1 MVSPILRR
9 TAVKSLVEQGKCTN
23 RCACRLVNIS
33 RSVAEYTLRRP
44 QEEKELL
51 ERIKELAHQHRRY
64 GYRRI
69 TILLQ
74 KEGERVNHKRVY
86 RLWRREGL
94 SLKKRKFKRK
104 KVTRIK
110 GEMKRAEYPNHVW
123 TYDFI
128 DDVTERG
135 NQIRILNVVDEFS
148 RECLAIRVG
157 RSITSQEV
165 IEVLEYLSLKRG
177 MAEYIR
183 SDNGPEFIA
192 RAIKEWLERHGVR
205 SIFIN
210 PGSPWENS
218 YIESFHGKLRDE
230 CLNQEIFSSVEQ
242 AGIVLENWR
251 EEYNNYRPHSALGG
265 LSPLAYVRRYQ
276 ENFKL
281 EALIT

>member
-1 MVSPILRR
+1 MVSPLLRR
-9 TAVKSLVEQGKCTN
+9 TAVKSLVEAGKCSQ

-33 RSVAEYTLRRP
+33 RSVAQYKSKRP

-69 TILLQ
+69 MILLKQ
-74 KEGERVNHKRVY
+74 EGKRVNHKRIY
-86 RLWRREGL
+86 RLWRVEGL
-94 SLKKRKFKRK
+94 SLRKRRFKKK
-104 KVTRIK
+104 KVARIK

-135 NQIRILNVVDEFS
+135 SQIRILNVIDEFS
-148 RECLAIRVG
+148 REYLAVRVG
-157 RSITSQEV
+157 RSITSKEV
-165 IEVLEYLSLKRG
+165 IEVLDYLSLKRG
-177 MAEYIR
+177 IAEYIR

-192 RAIKEWLERHGVR
+192 NAIKAWLSKRGIR

-230 CLNQEIFSSVEQ
+230 CLNQEIFSSIEQ
-242 AGIVLENWR
+242 ASIVLENWK

-265 LSPLAYVRRYQ
+265 FSPLKYMQRYR
-276 ENFKL
+276 ENLRL

>member
-1 MVSPILRR
+1 MVSPLLRR
-9 TAVKSLVEQGKCTN
+9 TAVKSLVEAGKCSQ

-33 RSVAEYTLRRP
+33 RSVAAYAFKRP
-44 QEEKELL
+44 GEEKELI

-69 TILLQ
+69 TSLLK
-74 KEGERVNHKRVY
+74 KEGRRVNHKRVY
-86 RLWRREGL
+86 RLWKIEGL
-94 SLKKRKFKRK
+94 NLKKRIKRK
-104 KVTRIK
+104 KISRAKV
-110 GEMKRAEYPNHVW
+110 EMQRAAYPNHVW

-135 NQIRILNVVDEFS
+135 SQIRILNVVDEFS
-148 RECLAIRVG
+148 REYLAVRVG

-165 IEVLEYLSLKRG
+165 IEVLDYLSLKRG
-177 MAEYIR
+177 MVEYIR

-192 RAIKEWLERHGVR
+192 KAVKEWLSKHAVR

-242 AGIVLENWR
+242 AEVVLENWR
-251 EEYNNYRPHSALGG
+251 EEYNNYRPHSSLGG
-265 LSPLAYVRRYQ
+265 LSPSEYILRYQ
-276 ENFKL
+276 QSLKL
-281 EALIT
+281 EVLVT

>member
-1 MVSPILRR
+1 MVSPLLRR
-9 TAVKSLVEQGKCTN
+9 TAVNYLVERGKCSK

-33 RSVAEYTLRRP
+33 RSVLEYTHRRP
-44 QEEKELL
+44 QEEKELN
-51 ERIKELAHQHRRY
+51 ERIKELAYQHRRY

-69 TILLQ
+69 TRLLEQ
-74 KEGERVNHKRVY
+74 EGKRVNHKRVY
-86 RLWRREGL
+86 RLWQLEGL
-94 SLKKRKFKRK
+94 SLRKSRFKRK
-104 KVTRIK
+104 KAARTK
-110 GEMKRAEYPNHVW
+110 GEMQRAEFPNHVW
-123 TYDFI
+123 TYDFM

-157 RSITSQEV
+157 RSITSREV

-192 RAIKEWLERHGVR
+192 KAIKEWLDKHGAK
-205 SIFIN
+205 SILIQ

-218 YIESFHGKLRDE
+218 YVESFNGKLRDE
-230 CLNQEIFSSVEQ
+230 CLNQEIFSSIEQ

-251 EEYNNYRPHSALGG
+251 QEYNNYRPHSALGG
-265 LSPLAYVRRYQ
+265 ISPSEYVRRYQ
-276 ENFKL
+276 VSQKL
-281 EALIT
+281 EALVT

>member
-1 MVSPILRR
+1 MVSPLLRR
-9 TAVKSLVEQGKCTN
+9 TAVKSLVEQGKCSK

-33 RSVAEYTLRRP
+33 RSVVAYTCKRP
-44 QEEKELL
+44 DEEKELI

-69 TILLQ
+69 TILLK
-74 KEGERVNHKRVY
+74 KEDRRVNQKRVY
-86 RLWRREGL
+86 RLWKIEGL
-94 SLKKRKFKRK
+94 SLKKSRFKRK
-104 KVTRIK
+104 KVAVIK
-110 GEMKRAEYPNHVW
+110 AEMKRAEYPNHVW

-128 DDVTERG
+128 DDVTEKG
-135 NQIRILNVVDEFS
+135 NQVRILNVVDEFS
-148 RECLAIRVG
+148 REYLAVRVS

-165 IEVLEYLSLKRG
+165 IQVLDYLSLKRG

-192 RAIKEWLERHGVR
+192 NAVKEWLEKHGAR
-205 SIFIN
+205 SIFIR

-230 CLNQEIFSSVEQ
+230 CLNQEIFSSIEQ

-251 EEYNNYRPHSALGG
+251 EEYNNYRPHSSLGG
-265 LSPLAYVRRYQ
+265 LSPSEYTSRYQ
-276 ENFKL
+276 QSLKL
-281 EALIT
+281 EALVT

>member
-1 MVSPILRR
+1 MVSPLLRR
-9 TAVKSLVEQGKCTN
+9 TAVNYLVEQGKCSQ
-23 RCACRLVNIS
+23 RRACRLVSIS
-33 RSVAEYTLRRP
+33 RSVVGYTLRRP
-44 QEEKELL
+44 DEEKELV
-51 ERIKELAHQHRRY
+51 ERIKELAYQHRRY

-69 TILLQ
+69 TRLLQ
-74 KEGERVNHKRVY
+74 QEGRRVNHKRVY
-86 RLWRREGL
+86 RLWQLEGL
-94 SLKKRKFKRK
+94 SLKKSRLKKK
-104 KVTRIK
+104 KVARIK

-128 DDVTERG
+128 DDVTEKG
-135 NQIRILNVVDEFS
+135 NQIRILNVIDEFS
-148 RECLAIRVG
+148 RECLAIKVG
-157 RSITSQEV
+157 RSITSREV
-165 IEVLEYLSLKRG
+165 IQVLDYLSLKRG

-192 RAIKEWLERHGVR
+192 KAVKEWLEKHGAKC
-205 SIFIN
+205 IFIQ

-251 EEYNNYRPHSALGG
+251 EEYNTFRPHSSLGG
-265 LSPLAYVRRYQ
+265 LSPLAYMHRYQ
-276 ENFKL
+276 ENLEL

>member
-1 MVSPILRR
+1 MVSPLLRR
-9 TAVKSLVEQGKCTN
+9 TAVKSLVEQGKCTK

-33 RSVAEYTLRRP
+33 RSVAEYAYKRP
-44 QEEKELL
+44 VTEKELI

-69 TILLQ
+69 TILLRQ
-74 KEGERVNHKRVY
+74 EGKRVNHKRVY
-86 RLWRREGL
+86 RLWKIEGL
-94 SLKKRKFKRK
+94 SLKKRFKK
-104 KVTRIK
+104 KKIARIK
-110 GEMKRAEYPNHVW
+110 GEMKRAAYPNHVW
-123 TYDFI
+123 SYDFI
-128 DDVTERG
+128 DDVTEKG

-192 RAIKEWLERHGVR
+192 RAIKEWLFKHGVR

-230 CLNQEIFSSVEQ
+230 CLNQEIFSSIEQ

-265 LSPLAYVRRYQ
+265 LSPSEYVLRYQ
-276 ENFKL
+276 QSLKL
-281 EALIT
+281 EALVT

>member
-1 MVSPILRR
+1 MVSPLLRR
-9 TAVKSLVEQGKCTN
+9 TAVKSLVEQGKCSK
-23 RCACRLVNIS
+23 RCACRLVKIS
-33 RSVAEYTLRRP
+33 RSVATYAFKRAD
-44 QEEKELL
+44 EEKELV

-69 TILLQ
+69 TSLLQ
-74 KEGERVNHKRVY
+74 KEGKRINHKRVY
-86 RLWRREGL
+86 RLWKIEGL
-94 SLKKRKFKRK
+94 SLKKRRFKRK
-104 KVTRIK
+104 KVSVVK
-110 GEMKRAEYPNHVW
+110 GEMKRAEYPDHVW

-128 DDVTERG
+128 DDVTEKG

-148 RECLAIRVG
+148 RELLAVRVG

-177 MAEYIR
+177 MAAYIR

-192 RAIKEWLERHGVR
+192 GAIKEWLSKHGIR

-242 AGIVLENWR
+242 AGIVLENWQ
-251 EEYNNYRPHSALGG
+251 EEYNNYRPHSSLGG
-265 LSPLAYVRRYQ
+265 LSPSEYVRRYQ
-276 ENFKL
+276 QNLKL
-281 EALIT
+281 EALVT

>member
-1 MVSPILRR
+1 MVSPLLRR
-9 TAVKSLVEQGKCTN
+9 TAVKSLVEQGKCSR

-33 RSVAEYTLRRP
+33 RTVAAYSCKRAD
-44 QEEKELL
+44 EEKQLI

-69 TILLQ
+69 TILLKQ
-74 KEGERVNHKRVY
+74 EGKKINYKRVY
-86 RLWRREGL
+86 RLWRVEGL
-94 SLKKRKFKRK
+94 SLKKRFKK
-104 KVTRIK
+104 KKMAVIK
-110 GEMKRAEYPNHVW
+110 GEMKRAAYPNHVW

-128 DDVTERG
+128 DDVTEKG

-148 RECLAIRVG
+148 REYLAVRVG

-165 IEVLEYLSLKRG
+165 IEVLDYLSLKRG

-192 RAIKEWLERHGVR
+192 KAVKAWLDKNGAR
-205 SIFIN
+205 SIYIN

-230 CLNQEIFSSVEQ
+230 CLNQEIFSSIEQ

-251 EEYNNYRPHSALGG
+251 QEYNNYRPHSSLGG
-265 LSPLAYVRRYQ
+265 LSPLEYLLRYQ
-276 ENFKL
+276 ESIKL
-281 EALIT
+281 EALVT

>member
-1 MVSPILRR
+1 MVSPLLRR
-9 TAVKSLVEQGKCTN
+9 AAVKSLVEQGKCSE

-33 RSVAEYTLRRP
+33 RTVVAYTYRRAE
-44 QEEKELL
+44 EEKELT
-51 ERIKELAHQHRRY
+51 ERIKELAHEHRRY

-69 TILLQ
+69 VTLLKQ
-74 KEGERVNHKRVY
+74 EGRKVNHKRVY
-86 RLWRREGL
+86 RLWKIEGL
-94 SLKKRKFKRK
+94 SLKKGRLKRK
-104 KVTRIK
+104 KLNVVK
-110 GEMKRAEYPNHVW
+110 AEMKRAAYPNHIW

-135 NQIRILNVVDEFS
+135 SQIRILNVIDEYS
-148 RECLAIRVG
+148 REYLAVRVG

-192 RAIKEWLERHGVR
+192 KAVKAWLSKNGAR
-205 SIFIN
+205 SIYIN

-230 CLNQEIFSSVEQ
+230 CLNQEIFSSIEQ
-242 AGIVLENWR
+242 AAIVLENWR
-251 EEYNNYRPHSALGG
+251 EEYNNYRPHSSLGG
-265 LSPLAYVRRYQ
+265 LSPSEYVHKYQ
-276 ENFKL
+276 ESLKL

>member
-9 TAVKSLVEQGKCTN
+9 TAVKSLVEQGKCTK

-33 RSVAEYTLRRP
+33 RSVAEYTPRSP
-44 QEEKELL
+44 QEEKGLL
-51 ERIKELAHQHRRY
+51 ERIKELAYQHRRY

-69 TILLQ
+69 TRLLEQ
-74 KEGERVNHKRVY
+74 EGKRVNHKRVY
-86 RLWRREGL
+86 RLWRIEGL
-94 SLKKRKFKRK
+94 SLKKGKFKRK
-104 KVTRIK
+104 KVARLK

-148 RECLAIRVG
+148 RECLAVRVG

-177 MAEYIR
+177 MAGYIR

-192 RAIKEWLERHGVR
+192 KAVKAWLDKHGAR

-230 CLNQEIFSSVEQ
+230 CLNQEIFGSIAQ

-251 EEYNNYRPHSALGG
+251 EEYNNYRPHSSLGG
-265 LSPLAYVRRYQ
+265 LSPLEYMSRYQ
-276 ENFKL
+276 ESLKL
-281 EALIT
+281 EALVT